1 MGPLHIGAAEL
12 ADLVARRAS
21 RERVLPTA
29 HLARLAA
36 LAPPQAVGAVAGPG
50 SGQLEARLGFQPG
63 GEGHPQLHLVVAGM
77 VPLVCQRCLGLLEFP
92 VAIDERLTLVGSDAE
107 AALLADPF
115 DAVLLEDGD
124 LPVGQVIEDEVLAAL
139 PLAPRHPVATCGVRL
154 PDADG
159 QADDRLSSG
168 ETHRPMAGLAD
179 LLARDGRRDPK

>member
-1 MGPLHIGAAEL
+1 MHIGAAEL
-12 ADLVARRAS
+12 ADLVARRAT
-21 RERVLPTA
+21 RERVLATPD
-29 HLARLAA
+29 LPRLAA
-36 LAPPQAVGAVAGPG
+36 LAPTGTGAAAGR
-50 SGQLEARLGFQPG
+50 LEARLGFQPG
-63 GEGHPQLHLVVAGM
+63 SEGHPQLRLVVAGT

-124 LPVGQVIEDEVLAAL
+124 LAVSQVIEDEVLAAL
-139 PLAPRHPVATCGVRL
+139 PLAPRHPVATCGGSL
-154 PDADG
+154 PGTDR
-159 QADDRLSSG
+159 QADDKLSNG